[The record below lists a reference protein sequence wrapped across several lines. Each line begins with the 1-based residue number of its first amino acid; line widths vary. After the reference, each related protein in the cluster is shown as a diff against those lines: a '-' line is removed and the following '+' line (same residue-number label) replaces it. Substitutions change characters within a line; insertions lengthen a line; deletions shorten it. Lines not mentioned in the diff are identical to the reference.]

1 MLVSFSIAPFDKGE
15 SISKYVA
22 EVVNLVDNSG
32 LDYRLGAM
40 NTTVEGEVD
49 ELFDL
54 LKQCHLKMREYSNRV
69 VTHIAIDD
77 REGAKNRLLGKP
89 DSIEKRLMK
98 KIKR

>member
-1 MLVSFSIAPFDKGE
+1 MLASFSIAPFDKGE
-15 SISKYVA
+15 SLSKYVA

-40 NTTVEGEVD
+40 NTTVEGDVD

-54 LKQCHLKMREYSNRV
+54 LKRCHLKMREYSNRV

-89 DSIEKRLMK
+89 ESIEKKLGK